1 MRDGG
6 VVEEFLK
13 QSTPN
18 CVWRVK
24 KAITAVI
31 TGHLK
36 SNLTWRLSA
45 SERHQEG
52 SNVSVCDN

>member
-1 MRDGG
+1 MRGGG

-31 TGHLK
+31 TGHMKRSISPGGCVPLK
-36 SNLTWRLSA
+36 GIRKAVT
-45 SERHQEG
+45 
-52 SNVSVCDN
+52 